1 MSSNSPRLFIVS
13 APSGSGKTTLC
24 NMLLQKYGNEI
35 YFSVSCTT
43 REKRQGERE
52 GVDYFFLDEGSFK
65 KMIENNEFAEWAN
78 VYGFYYGTPKP
89 RIDEALNQGKNVLLD
104 IDVQGAAKIKK
115 VYPDA
120 VSIFI
125 MPPSIEEL
133 RRRLTKRA
141 TDPDEI
147 IEHRLT
153 IAKKEMAGA
162 DKYDYVIVNDELDK
176 AFARLEKIYR
186 GTL

>member
-1 MSSNSPRLFIVS
+1 MSSKPRLFIVS

-24 NMLLQKYGNEI
+24 NMLMAKYGADI

-43 REKRQGERE
+43 RKKRQGEKD
-52 GVDYFFLDEGSFK
+52 GIDYFFMDESAFK
-65 KMIENNEFAEWAN
+65 KMIEKNEFAEWAN

-89 RIDEALNQGKNVLLD
+89 RIDEALDAGKNVLLD

-115 VYPDA
+115 VYPA
-120 VSIFI
+120 AISIFI

-133 RRRLTKRA
+133 RSRLKKRA
-141 TDPDEI
+141 TDRDEI

-153 IAKKEMAGA
+153 IAKKEMAGSGN
-162 DKYDYVIVNDELDK
+162 YDYVIVNDNVDE
-176 AFARLEKIYR
+176 AFARLEQIYNQ
-186 GTL
+186 